1 MTTTFPRV
9 NVTGSG
15 SQYTHAP
22 INNFLQSFSS
32 DIARPNRFDVRIIL
46 PNTII
51 NNLNTEGDS
60 LLGIQRTLAL
70 RCEATELPGR
80 TFGTVDQKFG
90 SNPTTKFP
98 MHSSYNDLT
107 MTFIVSDTMIERT
120 IFDVWMEYI
129 NPTSS
134 FDFDYKKNT
143 VSDITVIQYD
153 LQDNP
158 VYTVNFYNA
167 YPIVVN
173 QMDLDWSNDGYH
185 RVTVVFAYDYWQNQG
200 VESLGVVLKPQGQE
214 FQILSTS
221 KLVEQYF
228 TPTAT

>member
-1 MTTTFPRV
+1 MADTQLWPK
-9 NVTGSG
+9 VTVTASG
-15 SQYTHAP
+15 PTHAP
-22 INNFLQSFSS
+22 IENFLRSFSN

-46 PNTII
+46 PNSII
-51 NNLNTEGDS
+51 DNLNIKNNSTS
-60 LLGIQRTLAL
+60 GIVRTLAL

-98 MHSSYNDLT
+98 IHSSYNDLS

-129 NPTSS
+129 NPTTS

-143 VSDITVIQYD
+143 VSDIAVIQYD
-153 LQDNP
+153 LQDTP

-185 RVTVVFAYDYWQNQG
+185 KLTVVFAYDYWQNQG
-200 VESLGVVLKPQGQE
+200 IEKLGEILTPQNQLAFNSYTE
-214 FQILSTS
+214 TIQAKAF
-221 KLVEQYF
+221 F
-228 TPTAT
+228 TPTS

>member
-1 MTTTFPRV
+1 MADADLGKITVIEKP
-9 NVTGSG
+9 
-15 SQYTHAP
+15 THAP
-22 INNFLQSFSS
+22 IDNFLQSMV
-32 DIARPNRFDVRIIL
+32 DVARPNRFDVRIIL
-46 PNTII
+46 PAKILDNLNASEN
-51 NNLNTEGDS
+51 NNLTTRI
-60 LLGIQRTLAL
+60 LQL

-143 VSDITVIQYD
+143 VSDIAVIQYD

-158 VYTVNFYNA
+158 VYVVNFFNA

-228 TPTAT
+228 TPTATW